1 MAANEASSGSAVLFS
16 WASPKFFHRS
26 TLALLVTAAAR
37 VGAVE
42 PTTASTV
49 ADELKQLN
57 DRTIIQTHVS
67 LESEW
72 DQFKDGAEKAVWTL
86 SGLWAARV
94 SDWQDWGIRLNL
106 PFDYYR
112 SDQAS
117 GHGEVGGI
125 GDAEL
130 GVGTALRLN
139 QAWRTGGGI
148 ELHADTASDPVLA
161 QKVWRLKSGW
171 GVSHDFTRWLTL
183 TLNADY
189 NHSIA
194 EEDGVRPHRYLELS
208 LPATLILPQAW
219 ALNAQYKTAVDF
231 ENGDRW
237 NHRVLAGIAKRLS
250 KVPIVVSATL
260 EKPLSS
266 GAKRF
271 DVSITIVYYF
281 QRYHSLK

>member
-1 MAANEASSGSAVLFS
+1 VAANKASSGSAVLFS
-16 WASPKFFHRS
+16 WAPPKFFHWS
-26 TLALLVTAAAR
+26 LVALLLASVAR
-37 VGAVE
+37 VAAVE

-57 DRTIIQTHVS
+57 DQTIIKTRVS
-67 LESEW
+67 LNSEW

-86 SGLWAARV
+86 SGLWAGRV

-130 GVGTALRLN
+130 GIGPAFRLN
-139 QAWRTGGGI
+139 QAWRTAGGI

-161 QKVWRLKSGW
+161 EKVWRLKSGW

-183 TLNADY
+183 TFNADY

-208 LPATLILPQAW
+208 LPATLIFPQAW
-219 ALNAQYKTAVDF
+219 SLNGQFKTTLDF

-237 NHRVLAGIAKRLS
+237 NHRVRAGIAKRLS

>member
-1 MAANEASSGSAVLFS
+1 VAANEGSSGSAVLFS
-16 WASPKFFHRS
+16 LAPPKFFHWS
-26 TLALLVTAAAR
+26 LLALLVTAVAR

-49 ADELKQLN
+49 ADELKELN
-57 DRTIIQTHVS
+57 DRTIIKTHAS
-67 LESEW
+67 LNSEW

-106 PFDYYR
+106 PLDYDR

-117 GHGEVGGI
+117 GHDEVGGV

-130 GVGTALRLN
+130 GVGTAFRFN
-139 QAWRTGGGI
+139 QTWRAAAGL
-148 ELHADTASDPVLA
+148 ELHGDTASDPALA
-161 QKVWRLKSGW
+161 EDVWRLKMGG
-171 GVSHDFTRWLTL
+171 GVSHDFARWLTL
-183 TLNADY
+183 TFNADY

-194 EEDGVRPHRYLELS
+194 EQNGVRPHRYLDLS
-208 LPATLILPQAW
+208 LPATLIFPQAW
-219 ALNAQYKTAVDF
+219 SMNAQYKTAVDF

-237 NHRVLAGIAKRLS
+237 SHRVRAGIAKRLS
-250 KVPIVVSATL
+250 KVPIVISAAV

-266 GAKRF
+266 SAKRF

-281 QRYHSLK
+281 QRYHSLR

>member
-1 MAANEASSGSAVLFS
+1 MAGNEASSGSAVLFS
-16 WASPKFFHRS
+16 WALQKFFRWS
-26 TLALLVTAAAR
+26 LLALLVTAVAR
-37 VGAVE
+37 VDAAE
-42 PTTASTV
+42 PMTDPAV

-57 DRTIIQTHVS
+57 DRTIINTHVS

-72 DQFKDGAEKAVWTL
+72 DHFKDGAEKAVWTV

-130 GVGTALRLN
+130 GIGTAFRLN

-161 QKVWRLKSGW
+161 EKVWRLKSGW

-208 LPATLILPQAW
+208 LPATLSLPQAL

-237 NHRVLAGIAKRLS
+237 NHRVFAGIAKRLS

-271 DVSITIVYYF
+271 GVSITIVYYF

>member
-1 MAANEASSGSAVLFS
+1 MAANEVSSGSAVLFS
-16 WASPKFFHRS
+16 WAPQKFLHWS
-26 TLALLVTAAAR
+26 LLALLVTAVARAGAA
-37 VGAVE
+37 E
-42 PTTASTV
+42 PMTDPAV

-57 DRTIIQTHVS
+57 DRTIIKTQVS
-67 LESEW
+67 LDSEW
-72 DQFKDGAEKAVWTL
+72 DHFKDSAEKAVWTL
-86 SGLWAARV
+86 SGLWAGRV
-94 SDWQDWGIRLNL
+94 SDWQDWGIRINL

-117 GHGEVGGI
+117 GHDEIGGI
-125 GDAEL
+125 GDIEL
-130 GVGTALRLN
+130 GVGTAFRLN

-161 QKVWRLKSGW
+161 EKVWRLKSGW
-171 GVSHDFTRWLTL
+171 GVSHDFTNWLTL
-183 TLNADY
+183 TFNADY

-194 EEDGVRPHRYLELS
+194 EEDGVRPHRFLELS

-219 ALNAQYKTAVDF
+219 ALTAQYKTAVDF

-250 KVPIVVSATL
+250 KVPIVVSATF
-260 EKPLSS
+260 EKPVSS

-271 DVSITIVYYF
+271 GVSLTIVYYF
-281 QRYHSLK
+281 QRYHSPR